1 MAGYDVFIKPSAL
14 KELESADSRKLRRV
28 IVERIEALGDDP
40 RPPGC
45 RKLVGGMDRYRLR
58 CGNWRVVYSVEDDH
72 RSVTVVKIGHRKDVY
87 R

>member
-14 KELESADSRKLRRV
+14 RELESVGSRKLRRNLAEH
-28 IVERIEALGDDP
+28 IQALADNP

-45 RKLVGGMDRYRLR
+45 KKLAGGDQYRIR
-58 CGNWRVVYSVEDDH
+58 RGAYRVVYSIEDE
-72 RSVTVVKIGHRKDVY
+72 RRIVLVVKIGHRKDVY